1 MFWRDQ
7 RGYSLTFWA
16 VFIGLVLVPA
26 LALSIELGR
35 YFAAIAEVQK
45 AADAAAVVAA
55 AEIDPRIFQ
64 ETGNLVPT
72 AQAWTSAQAYVTA
85 NSQGLSARGV
95 HAFVTAIQIDEPND
109 MVRVQVSANLSTL
122 FPSIVPQVLITRTGI
137 AQIRA
142 LTH

>member
-35 YFAAIAEVQK
+35 YFAAIAEIQK
-45 AADAAAVVAA
+45 AADAAATAAA
-55 AEIDPRIFQ
+55 AEIDPWIFQ
-64 ETGNLVPT
+64 ETGNLVLT
-72 AQAWTSAQAYVTA
+72 AQAWTSAQVFVAA

-109 MVRVQVSANLSTL
+109 TVRVQVSANLSIL